1 MLNYKIFFSI
11 LLLLLSIFIGL
22 GSLEIMLRFIIK
34 KDEWTITKS
43 FNVLRNFKHTY
54 SIENLYYADYENVL
68 YERNNY
74 GLRDNC
80 NNIKDINILTIGG
93 STTDQKYVDLK
104 YTFQSELGRL
114 ISKEVGK
121 KICVSNAGIDGHSSF
136 GHILSF
142 KHWLP
147 LIKDLNPKYILLYIG
162 INDANFEKSIN
173 SKDLN
178 YSSGDFK
185 SFVKQLYIVQELLP
199 LYRYLRDGISNE
211 GFKYASHKPK
221 KYFIKDYKIKK
232 ISKETPL
239 KAQRNAIIFEKRLIE
254 ILKHIYALNSQPICV
269 TQPHLF
275 VKKQNLNYV
284 GLPNIIN
291 NYSGLDFDYSLN
303 LINEI
308 MKKYCNDGYIEIN
321 KEDFKNL
328 HFYDGTHTTKEGSLL
343 LGKKIFEQMSLQ
355 KKLEIFR

>member
-1 MLNYKIFFSI
+1 MLKKIFVSI
-11 LLLLLSIFIGL
+11 LLIFLSILLGL
-22 GSLEIMLRFIIK
+22 TSLEITLRFTMK
-34 KDEWTITKS
+34 KNEWTITKS

-54 SIENLYYADYENVL
+54 SIEKLYDSDDTYVS

-74 GLRDNC
+74 GLRDDC
-80 NNIKDINILTIGG
+80 DNIKSINILTIGG
-93 STTDQKYVDLK
+93 STTDQKYVDLE

-114 ISKEVGK
+114 ISKRVGK
-121 KICVSNAGIDGHSSF
+121 KICVSNAGIDGHSSY

-147 LIKDLNPKYILLYIG
+147 LIKDLKPKYILLYIG
-162 INDANFEKSIN
+162 INDANFELNIT

-178 YSSGDFK
+178 YSGGDFK
-185 SFVKQLYIVQELLP
+185 SFVRQLYIVQELLP
-199 LYRYLRDGISNE
+199 LYRYVRDGISNK
-211 GFKYASHKPK
+211 GYKYASHNPK
-221 KYFIKDYKIKK
+221 KYSIKDYKITK
-232 ISKETPL
+232 INKETPS
-239 KAQRNAIIFEKRLIE
+239 KAERNSKIFEKRLIE
-254 ILKHIYALNSQPICV
+254 ILKHIYALESKPICV

-308 MKKYCNDGYIEIN
+308 MKKHCNDGYIEIS
-321 KEDFKNL
+321 KEDFTNL
-328 HFYDGTHTTKEGSLL
+328 HFYDGIHTTKEGSLL
-343 LGKKIFEQMSLQ
+343 LGKKIFEKMIFQ
-355 KKLEIFR
+355 KKIEIFR